1 MASNDVLS
9 SCWFIWY
16 ITCHANI
23 FSLGSSHRAIGSP
36 TNTLAPSFGRS
47 WRPFGKARMT
57 CEPTSKYPISSIRF
71 TRAPA
76 RTLGR
81 KLCTDHSP
89 MQRSWTG
96 PKDVAKWKIDIDSSD
111 VCKNITARNFQALWE
126 YIFEN
131 YVDIYT
137 ETWNMKHEIDQES
150 RIIKKNHNIWEMYL
164 ISALPKPPPSPPSHG
179 HVKPLE
185 IHHWGD
191 SVSGNSQR
199 LSFYKSQTTA
209 PGKSSSFS

>member
-36 TNTLAPSFGRS
+36 TNTLAPSFGSS

-111 VCKNITARNFQALWE
+111 VCKNITEPNFQALWE
-126 YIFEN
+126 YYWELCRH
-131 YVDIYT
+131 IYR
-137 ETWNMKHEIDQES
+137 NMKHEAWNWPRIKDHQEIS
-150 RIIKKNHNIWEMYL
+150 QHSPPNIWEMYL
-164 ISALPKPPPSPPSHG
+164 ISALPKPSSPP
-179 HVKPLE
+179 PP
-185 IHHWGD
+185 
-191 SVSGNSQR
+191 VSWSCQTVGNTSLGR
-199 LSFYKSQTTA
+199 F
-209 PGKSSSFS
+209 GKW